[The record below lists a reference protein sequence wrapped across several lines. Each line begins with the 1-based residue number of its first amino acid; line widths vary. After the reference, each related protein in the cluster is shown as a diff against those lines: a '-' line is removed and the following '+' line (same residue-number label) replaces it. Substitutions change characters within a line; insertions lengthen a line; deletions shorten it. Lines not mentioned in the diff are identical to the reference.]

1 MIKAIYIN
9 ILLNIHAQCGLAIHY
24 HSHLYC
30 RHSRLITVK
39 HNTELR
45 EFDNLDQAMAWAKEL
60 GEFVTIQIDG
70 LEVVGKFGADG
81 ILDGKLPNGDAY
93 KWKKRRRR

>member
-1 MIKAIYIN
+1 
-9 ILLNIHAQCGLAIHY
+9 
-24 HSHLYC
+24 
-30 RHSRLITVK
+30 
-39 HNTELR
+39 
-45 EFDNLDQAMAWAKEL
+45 MAWAKEL
-60 GEFVTIQIDG
+60 GVFVTIQIDG